1 MLFEC
6 LPLGWLITVAGGAA
20 ISDTDDLLD
29 QVPSDPH
36 SRTGIVLGSK
46 NVVAEILE
54 FNKKFANSETVIT
67 ELPQ

>member
-20 ISDTDDLLD
+20 ISDKDDLLD
-29 QVPSDPH
+29 QVPCEPH

-54 FNKKFANSETVIT
+54 FNQRFPYTETLTSVKL
-67 ELPQ
+67 E

>member
-20 ISDTDDLLD
+20 ISDTEDLLD
-29 QVPSDPH
+29 QVPTDLH
-36 SRTGIVLGSK
+36 SRTGIALGSK

-54 FNKKFANSETVIT
+54 FNKKFPISESINP
-67 ELPQ
+67 EKPQ